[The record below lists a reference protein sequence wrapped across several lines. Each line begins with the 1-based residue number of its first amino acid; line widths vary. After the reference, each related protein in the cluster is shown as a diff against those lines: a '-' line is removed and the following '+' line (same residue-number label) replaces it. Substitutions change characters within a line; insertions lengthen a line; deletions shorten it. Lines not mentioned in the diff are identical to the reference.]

1 MLFNPTI
8 IIKIMSCIEVLNIK
22 TDNIGGEGVNIV
34 LQALVIFIARIA
46 DVSMGTMRTILLV
59 KGQRRIASILGFF
72 EVMIYLIV
80 LGKVV
85 GNINNPV
92 LILAYCLG
100 YAAGNIVGSKIEE
113 KLSIGRVVAQVIVKD
128 MLEELVESL
137 RLAGFGVTI
146 IEGEGKEGKSYL
158 LNIILNRKQVR
169 KLNEIIDGCNCG
181 AFITTMDVRSSLGG
195 YFLPKKM

>member
-1 MLFNPTI
+1 
-8 IIKIMSCIEVLNIK
+8 MSIL
-22 TDNIGGEGVNIV
+22 
-34 LQALVIFIARIA
+34 LQAFFIFLARIA

-85 GNINNPV
+85 GNIDNPI

-100 YAAGNIVGSKIEE
+100 YAAGNIFGSKIEE

-137 RLAGFGVTI
+137 RASGFGVTI
-146 IEGEGKEGKSYL
+146 FEGEGREGKSYM

-181 AFITTMDVRSSLGG
+181 AFITTMDVRSSFGG
-195 YFLPKKM
+195 YFQPKKM